1 MCDDNEFSNVFM
13 EPRMVWNGWKILM
26 NVKCNLIIITNSS
39 LQFNSC
45 PEGIKI
51 QTVRCN
57 LHGDF
62 ENDVLSRTWSG
73 TKISAN
79 SFKLKITQSSWIFVS
94 RNYQIIEAYNLWTK
108 SQTNSIQKF
117 ITTLQKNFAFFLFI
131 FSFSGICFKSSFEK
145 KNKLN
150 VV

>member
-1 MCDDNEFSNVFM
+1 MWRQWVSNVFM

-79 SFKLKITQSSWIFVS
+79 GFKLKITQSSWVFVS
-94 RNYQIIEAYNLWTK
+94 KNYQIIGAYNLWTK

-117 ITTLQKNFAFFLFI
+117 ITTLQKKTLNFSYLFSHFPVI
-131 FSFSGICFKSSFEK
+131 VLSLLLK
-145 KNKLN
+145 KIN
-150 VV
+150 

>member
-1 MCDDNEFSNVFM
+1 MWRQWVSNVFM

-39 LQFNSC
+39 LQFNSG

-57 LHGDF
+57 LHWDF
-62 ENDVLSRTWSG
+62 ENDVLFGTWSG

-117 ITTLQKNFAFFLFI
+117 ITTLQKKTLHFSYLFSH
-131 FSFSGICFKSSFEK
+131 FPVFVLSLLLK
-145 KNKLN
+145 KKIN
-150 VV
+150 